1 MIEKIDESN
10 PVIQQFRQYAQEL
23 DDKHDRYERI
33 VKHSRDIT
41 IESKRAIFSLH
52 TVDSETKKATILLDV
67 KSKFDK
73 ICDRFFREVALEI
86 ENRDIYQ
93 YLRAYRGGLQEFI
106 EAYTFYWYLEHDCLP
121 HWKEIQKALTFTI
134 VEKENE
140 VENEAAKE
148 AKTRTVQTFI
158 VPNEFVLGI
167 ADLTG
172 ELMRKCVNSLST
184 GNLNVCYKTCAFV
197 RDMYRE
203 MISCSG
209 KTEKEINK
217 KMITLKR
224 SVMKMENVC
233 YTIKVRGSEIPQHML
248 AVVMDDHE
256 DYSCVE
262 DDEGYNAYW
271 TVQSCPF
278 FIGVSCP
285 ITFVITIQI
294 SVLFYF
300 MFNLQTNFVRKIRL
314 FLFDFCFVTIVLSS
328 EKSRFH
334 LLYVLWDH

>member
-262 DDEGYNAYW
+262 DDEGYNAY
-271 TVQSCPF
+271 
-278 FIGVSCP
+278 
-285 ITFVITIQI
+285 
-294 SVLFYF
+294 
-300 MFNLQTNFVRKIRL
+300 
-314 FLFDFCFVTIVLSS
+314 
-328 EKSRFH
+328 
-334 LLYVLWDH
+334 